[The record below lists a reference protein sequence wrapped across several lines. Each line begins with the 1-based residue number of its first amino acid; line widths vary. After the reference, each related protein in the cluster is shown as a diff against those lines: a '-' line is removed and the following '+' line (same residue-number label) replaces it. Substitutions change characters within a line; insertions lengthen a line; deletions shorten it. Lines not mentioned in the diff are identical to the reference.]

1 MYVTYYPFYILLH
14 CYRLPYFRARLV
26 DGRCDSAKRLT
37 KNQKHKLVRSLGFYV
52 DWPARNSHI
61 FVKLWHPTSRAS
73 KYNCSFM
80 AIFLFTYYNLRDMAD
95 ALVCGTQE
103 KPNHWN
109 ANNYPRHIY
118 IYIYYPKP
126 KVSSNAHSLRKG
138 NVQSTQQVKRLLPYS
153 TVSTISSLRTKHS
166 IH

>member
-1 MYVTYYPFYILLH
+1 MLHIIHFTFCYIAID
-14 CYRLPYFRARLV
+14 YRTSGLDLSMV
-26 DGRCDSAKRLT
+26 DATLQKDSPKT
-37 KNQKHKLVRSLGFYV
+37 KNTNSSEVLVFMWIGPRVY
-52 DWPARNSHI
+52 SHI

-73 KYNCSFM
+73 KYFRSFM

-118 IYIYYPKP
+118 IYIYITQSPKW
-126 KVSSNAHSLRKG
+126 VAMH
-138 NVQSTQQVKRLLPYS
+138 
-153 TVSTISSLRTKHS
+153 
-166 IH
+166 IHWGREMFNRHNK

>member
-14 CYRLPYFRARLV
+14 CYRLGTQGSTCRWSMRL
-26 DGRCDSAKRLT
+26 CKKT
-37 KNQKHKLVRSLGFYV
+37 HQKHKLVRSLGFYV

-73 KYNCSFM
+73 KYNCSFI

-118 IYIYYPKP
+118 IYIYITQSPK
-126 KVSSNAHSLRKG
+126 
-138 NVQSTQQVKRLLPYS
+138 
-153 TVSTISSLRTKHS
+153 
-166 IH
+166 

>member
-1 MYVTYYPFYILLH
+1 MTKTVTNMYKIMYVTYYPFYILLH
-14 CYRLPYFRARLV
+14 CYRLLKAQARRSTC
-26 DGRCDSAKRLT
+26 RCASQKRLT
-37 KNQKHKLVRSLGFYV
+37 KNTNSSEVLVFMWIGPRVY
-52 DWPARNSHI
+52 SHI

-73 KYNCSFM
+73 KYFRSFM

-118 IYIYYPKP
+118 IYIYITQSPK
-126 KVSSNAHSLRKG
+126 
-138 NVQSTQQVKRLLPYS
+138 
-153 TVSTISSLRTKHS
+153 
-166 IH
+166 

>member
-1 MYVTYYPFYILLH
+1 MLHIIHFTFCYIAID
-14 CYRLPYFRARLV
+14 YRTSGLDLSMRL
-26 DGRCDSAKRLT
+26 CKKT
-37 KNQKHKLVRSLGFYV
+37 HQKHKLVRSLGFYV

-73 KYNCSFM
+73 KYFRSFM

-109 ANNYPRHIY
+109 ANNYPNTY
-118 IYIYYPKP
+118 I
-126 KVSSNAHSLRKG
+126 
-138 NVQSTQQVKRLLPYS
+138 
-153 TVSTISSLRTKHS
+153 
-166 IH
+166 

>member
-1 MYVTYYPFYILLH
+1 MLHIIHFTFCYIAID
-14 CYRLPYFRARLV
+14 YRTSGLDLSMV
-26 DGRCDSAKRLT
+26 DATQKKDSPKT
-37 KNQKHKLVRSLGFYV
+37 KNTNSSEVLVFMWIGPRVY
-52 DWPARNSHI
+52 SHI

-73 KYNCSFM
+73 KYFRSFM

-109 ANNYPRHIY
+109 ANNYPTHKL
-118 IYIYYPKP
+118 PKAQ
-126 KVSSNAHSLRKG
+126 SEYGSNAHSLRKG

-153 TVSTISSLRTKHS
+153 TVSTISSLRTKNS